1 MPFWRGRCFL
11 SQEMFGIALLVHVE
25 SGDIW
30 RFFGGFFQILLWN
43 LLELAGTNAGG
54 HAGEE
59 IFNKG
64 TSRRIW
70 GELYKAWSSWSKGLA
85 EALDI
90 HQSAPKNE
98 LIIEGI
104 YMYL

>member
-1 MPFWRGRCFL
+1 
-11 SQEMFGIALLVHVE
+11 MFGHVE

-30 RFFGGFFQILLWN
+30 RFCIVFSKGTVV
-43 LLELAGTNAGG
+43 ELAGTNAGG

-70 GELYKAWSSWSKGLA
+70 GELYKAWSSWSSWSKGLA

-90 HQSAPKNE
+90 QSAPKNE

-104 YMYL
+104 YMSL

>member
-1 MPFWRGRCFL
+1 ML
-11 SQEMFGIALLVHVE
+11 NLEIS
-25 SGDIW
+25 
-30 RFFGGFFQILLWN
+30 GGFYCFFQRN
-43 LLELAGTNAGG
+43 CCGTVVELAGTNAGG

-70 GELYKAWSSWSKGLA
+70 GELYKAWSSWSSWSKGLA

-90 HQSAPKNE
+90 QSAPKNE

-104 YMYL
+104 YMSL